1 VELPQ
6 HNSMF
11 NEFDFESLLLRA
23 SRCLDFNVE
32 AARNIQR
39 IGAEKKLKEKY
50 KKLNSQFKV

>member
-1 VELPQ
+1 
-6 HNSMF
+6 MF